1 MAGLKTIASPQ
12 IREVRGLGLM
22 VGVELKEKSASYLAA
37 LAERGVLAL
46 AAGATVMRFL
56 PPLVIS
62 AEDVDAVVEQ
72 VAAVLEM

>member
-1 MAGLKTIASPQ
+1 M
-12 IREVRGLGLM
+12 GLM
-22 VGVELKEKSASYLAA
+22 VGVELKDKSGPYLAG

-62 AEDVDAVVEQ
+62 AEDVDVVIER
-72 VAAVLEM
+72 VAAVLEA